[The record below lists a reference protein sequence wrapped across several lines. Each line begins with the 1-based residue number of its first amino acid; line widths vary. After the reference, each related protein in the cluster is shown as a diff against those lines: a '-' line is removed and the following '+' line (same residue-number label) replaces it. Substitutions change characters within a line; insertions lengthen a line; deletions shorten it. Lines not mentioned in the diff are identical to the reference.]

1 MNLNLNLNQVLE
13 KAYEYGSRY
22 IHKGRVAEYIPELA
36 KEDKAR
42 AAAVIIDRN
51 GELFEIGESTYRFS
65 MQSVVKVVIYL
76 LVLENYEFPYIKKYV
91 GVKPSSKPFNSILE
105 LELSNK
111 NIPVNP
117 FINAGAIVATS
128 LLFQK
133 YGERTFDVILEKVRT
148 LLDDPDA
155 ALSESIYE
163 SERSSAFANRALTY
177 MMLSHKIIPASMD
190 VDELLDVYFKSC
202 SIMVDARGLARLSR
216 VLSRDGLGMS
226 NERLISSEHAKILRT
241 IMANC
246 GTYDYSG
253 DFAIRIGIPA
263 KSGVG
268 GGIVTASR
276 AGYGIAVY
284 CPGLDTHGNSYVG
297 TRMLESIS
305 KDLELSIY

>member
-1 MNLNLNLNQVLE
+1 MLNLQKVLQD
-13 KAYEYGSRY
+13 AYEYGKKY
-22 IHKGRVAEYIPELA
+22 VHKGNVAEYIPELA
-36 KEDKAR
+36 KEDR
-42 AAAVIIDRN
+42 ERVAAVIIDPSGQIFEV
-51 GELFEIGESTYRFS
+51 GETRYRFS
-65 MQSVVKVVIYL
+65 MQSIAKVVIYL
-76 LVLENYEFPYIKKYV
+76 LVLENYDFAHIKKYV

-128 LLFQK
+128 LLYRK
-133 YGERTFDVILEKVRT
+133 YGSKSFDMILDRVRE
-148 LLDDPDA
+148 LSGDA
-155 ALSESIYE
+155 EADYSAAIYR
-163 SERSSAFANRALTY
+163 SERGSAYANRALTY
-177 MMLSHKIIPASMD
+177 MMLSHGIISPLLD
-190 VDELLDVYFKSC
+190 VDELLNVYFRSC
-202 SIMVDARGLARLSR
+202 SIMVDTLGLARLSR
-216 VLSRDGLGMS
+216 VLSRGGVSDSGR
-226 NERLISSEHAKILRT
+226 RLISEEHAKILRT

-268 GGIVTASR
+268 GGIVTAST

-305 KDLELSIY
+305 RDLNLSIY

>member
-1 MNLNLNLNQVLE
+1 MESILA
-13 KAYEYGSRY
+13 KAFEYGMKY
-22 IHKGRVAEYIPELA
+22 AHKGRTAEYIPELA
-36 KEDKAR
+36 KEDRER
-42 AAAVIIDRN
+42 AAAVIIDRS
-51 GELFEIGESTYRFS
+51 GKVYEKGDTRYRFS

-76 LVLENYEFPYIKKYV
+76 LVLEHYEFSQIKKYV

-117 FINAGAIVATS
+117 FINAGAIVATW

-133 YGERTFDVILEKVRT
+133 FGDRTFEIILEKVRR
-148 LLDDPDA
+148 LLSDETVDY
-155 ALSESIYE
+155 SEAIYE
-163 SERSSAFANRALTY
+163 SEKGSAFANRALTY
-177 MMLSHKIIPASMD
+177 MMLSHRIIPGD
-190 VDELLDVYFKSC
+190 VDVDALLNVYFKSC
-202 SIMVDARGLARLSR
+202 SIMVDTLGLARMGLL
-216 VLSRDGLGMS
+216 LSRDGMS
-226 NERLISSEHAKILRT
+226 LDGERIISADHAKILRT

-297 TRMLESIS
+297 TRILESIS
-305 KDLELSIY
+305 KDLGLSIY